1 MKIFLLFRFQDNIA
15 AFQTQTLH

>member
-1 MKIFLLFRFQDNIA
+1 MKIFLLLRFQDNIA